1 MLLPENSGF
10 FLQGSAMGFQS
21 KKKRCVL
28 TGKRLVF
35 CAVGVVFIA
44 ASCGRNSA
52 GIPKSAVAPRKSVTV
67 RVSGDTLLTP
77 AQQDTLLAFARRSI
91 AHFLK
96 TGSGLAMPAVSD
108 STLLK
113 RMGCL
118 IKVTV
123 DTMTRG
129 TSGYILPVKS
139 LAAAVTELAMRAATG
154 GRRFEPLKPKE
165 LGRAVI
171 QISVV
176 SEPVTISRDS
186 EVKVQRHGLLLM
198 SEGIIG
204 AILLVDD
211 VVQSGSASAAIDR
224 LLALSKMTRKDWD
237 PSKTAIKTF
246 SVQVFQENP

>member
-1 MLLPENSGF
+1 
-10 FLQGSAMGFQS
+10 MGLQS
-21 KKKRCVL
+21 KKKRYIL
-28 TGKRLVF
+28 AGKRLVF
-35 CAVGVVFIA
+35 CAVGIIFCA
-44 ASCGRNSA
+44 ASCGCDSA
-52 GIPKSAVAPRKSVTV
+52 GIPRSAVAPRKSVTV
-67 RVSGDTLLTP
+67 KVTGDTLLTQ
-77 AQQDTLLAFARRSI
+77 AQQDTLCAFARRSI

-113 RMGCL
+113 HRGCL
-118 IKVTV
+118 IKMTV

-154 GRRFEPLKPKE
+154 GRRFEPLKPRE

-186 EVKVQRHGLLLM
+186 EVKVKRDGLILM
-198 SEGIIG
+198 TEGIIG

-211 VVQSGSASAAIDR
+211 VMQSGSASAAIDR

-237 PSKTAIKTF
+237 TSKTAIKTF
-246 SVQVFQENP
+246 TVQVFQENP